1 MPIFPG
7 AATEAQFEA
16 LTEEQLRPGVT
27 ALLAELDMADQRV
40 ERFEDGSLPVYAVGD
55 ELVLKLFPPV
65 HLDEVATEAG
75 VLRALDGKL
84 PIPTP
89 HLARTGEVDGWGY
102 VLMSRLT
109 GESLSSVWGQL
120 TGEDKDALAQRLG
133 EALAALHRTPAP
145 DLGPADWSD
154 FIATQRANAV
164 ERQRSAGLAEEW
176 LEQIPAFLAEVE
188 LGTPEPVLLHTE
200 FMRDHLLVQR
210 GPGGWA
216 LSGIFDF
223 EPAMRG
229 APEYDLVGVGVFV
242 AGGDLAFFR
251 RLLLAYG
258 YTPEQLDTDFARR
271 CLAYTLLHVYSN
283 LPWYLKVMPEP
294 ARPTLDALAQ
304 RWFGA

>member
-1 MPIFPG
+1 MPIFPE
-7 AATEAQFEA
+7 AATEEQFKA
-16 LTEEQLRPGVT
+16 LVDEQLRPGVT
-27 ALLAELDMADQRV
+27 ALLADLGLAGRRV

-55 ELVLKLFPPV
+55 DLVLKLFPPV
-65 HLDEVATEAG
+65 HLDEVGTETSM
-75 VLRALDGKL
+75 LRALDGRL

-89 HLARTGEVDGWGY
+89 HLDRTGEVDGWGY

-109 GESLSSVWGQL
+109 GESLSSAWPRL
-120 TGEDKDALAQRLG
+120 TDEDKDALAPRLG

-145 DLGPADWSD
+145 DLGPADWSE
-154 FIATQRANAV
+154 FIATQRAKAV
-164 ERQRSAGLAEEW
+164 QQQRKAGLADEW
-176 LEQIPAFLAEVE
+176 LEQIPDFLAEVE

-200 FMRDHLLVQR
+200 FMRDHLLVR
-210 GPGGWA
+210 READGWA
-216 LSGIFDF
+216 LTGLFDF

-229 APEYDLVGVGVFV
+229 APEYELVAVGVFI

-258 YTPEQLDTDFARR
+258 YTPEQLDADFARR

-294 ARPTLDALAQ
+294 ERPTLDALAQ
-304 RWFGA
+304 RWFGV